1 MATSSLNEF
10 LKTPYDYI
18 IVGGGTA
25 GLVLAARLS
34 EDPNMVVGV
43 VEAGPDRRDDP
54 LVNTP
59 GLFIRMVG
67 DPKYDWMMKTVPQV
81 CRRIVLCKRYAYLM
95 AERKQG

>member
-1 MATSSLNEF
+1 MPISSLDEF
-10 LKTPYDYI
+10 LKASYDYI

-34 EDPNMVVGV
+34 ENPDVVVGV
-43 VEAGPDRRDDP
+43 LEAGPDRRKDP

-67 DPKYDWMMKTVPQV
+67 DPEYDWMLKTVPQV
-81 CRRIVLCKRYAYLM
+81 SYPVMLPNGHHTYSIV
-95 AERKQG
+95 ERK